1 MAESKKVEDVPEKS
15 PPVLDDESK
24 GEGEE
29 EEEGE
34 EEAVEKVVEEEEAA
48 EKVVGEGKAV
58 EKVVEEEKAA
68 EKVVEEEE
76 PEGETE
82 VKDLTQPRIKSDGD
96 KRTLRVSGNPSSQ
109 PHYSTFNIPHSTS
122 TLTKKIDRH
131 PHILAS

>member
-34 EEAVEKVVEEEEAA
+34 GEEEEEGEEEAV